1 MGRLKQIETNLPD
14 RYYSVIKNAES
25 TASIPLGTPVVL
37 NLQAA
42 KQPTT
47 DTNGRPAGFED
58 GLQVVLPSTG
68 GAFAARFYQF
78 GVAMQALLTNQYGDA
93 QVNGVCAAAIIKT
106 ATRAASTNSWTSSA
120 SMAASQ
126 LLTIDTID
134 NAFTTVASS
143 GTEGTSATTV
153 STYASVGFHAIL
165 VDSIASIAA
174 SATATSDTRTVLTTL
189 ARVFLR
195 QM

>member
-1 MGRLKQIETNLPD
+1 MGRFKQIETNLPE
-14 RYYSVIKNAES
+14 RYFGVIKNAES

-37 NLQAA
+37 NLQQAA
-42 KQPTT
+42 QPTT
-47 DTNGRPAGFED
+47 GANGRPAGFED
-58 GLQVVLPSTG
+58 GLQVVLPATA
-68 GAFAARFYQF
+68 GAFAARFFHY
-78 GVAMQALLTNQYGDA
+78 GVAMQALTTNQYGPS
-93 QVNGVCAAAIIKT
+93 QVHGVCAAAIIKY

-120 SMAASQ
+120 SIAGSQ

-153 STYASVGFHAIL
+153 STYASAGFHGVL
-165 VDSIASIAA
+165 LDSIASFAA
-174 SATATSDTRTVLTTL
+174 SASATSDSRTVLTSL